1 MDANRLDGLLR
12 TLAQTPSRRH
22 TVRLL
27 AGGVLGSLLGVE
39 FVKTTANGKGN
50 RKGKGKK
57 GKRQKQRRR
66 NTACRPDCQRK
77 ICGDDGCGGTCG
89 ACAAGFTCAGGI
101 CVCVSPRSLM
111 CGGCVDLLTDPHHC
125 GRCDVTCSGGTPVCA
140 NGMCCNQALDA
151 CTCAAGVGLQ
161 CPNLLSEFWH
171 LPGIG
176 RLLRMTGLPRHAV
189 PRLTQAAPPGGV
201 A

>member
-125 GRCDVTCSGGTPVCA
+125 GRCDVTCSGGIPVCA
-140 NGMCCNQALDA
+140 NGNCCTQALDA
-151 CTCAAGVGLQ
+151 CQ
-161 CPNLLSEFWH
+161 C
-171 LPGIG
+171 
-176 RLLRMTGLPRHAV
+176 
-189 PRLTQAAPPGGV
+189 APPGAACNGQTCCQNFGTCQASGV
-201 A
+201 CSV